1 MLNGLMLVSALIA
14 GALATERV
22 TVASVVTV

>member
-1 MLNGLMLVSALIA
+1 MLKGLMLVSALIA

-22 TVASVVTV
+22 TVASVVVA